1 MNHSEMYKDMDAYRG
16 LSRRFSCLVVE
27 LVGLDVYTSDKFI
40 KKEMYSRYKDEVT
53 LEYNKV
59 RKELTDLTTRLN
71 IKHELTDR
79 KIIITKGIEE
89 LNNVIKEGNNDMEIK
104 QAKLD
109 IYRHENALKDITK
122 KKKFFGVF

>member
-1 MNHSEMYKDMDAYRG
+1 MNHSEMYKDRDAYRE

-27 LVGLDVYTSDKFI
+27 LVGLDVYTTDKFI